1 MPSKYIRNIIWNRD
15 LGVCWHCGS
24 EETTIHHRR
33 NRGAGGD
40 RTKSKV
46 ADRPSNLLTICPEY
60 NFLMESDLNVIREA
74 REKGW
79 KLQMGQNPSLTP
91 VYRFDGTWWWL
102 TDLGKVFRVTE
113 GGKDE

>member
-24 EETTIHHRR
+24 EQTTLHHRL
-33 NRGAGGD
+33 NRKMGGD

-60 NFLMESDLNVIREA
+60 NFLMESDLNVVREA
-74 REKGW
+74 RERGW
-79 KLQMGQNPSLTP
+79 KLRMGQNPSLTP
-91 VYRFDGTWWWL
+91 VYRFDGTWWTL
-102 TDLGKVFRVTE
+102 TDLGGIFRV
-113 GGKDE
+113 DEKGEE

>member
-1 MPSKYIRNIIWNRD
+1 MPSKYITKVIEERD
-15 LGVCWHCGS
+15 KGICWHCG
-24 EETTIHHRR
+24 TDQTVVHHRA
-33 NRGAGGD
+33 NRKMGGD
-40 RTKSKV
+40 RTKAKV

-79 KLQMGQNPSLTP
+79 KLRMGQMSTDTP

-102 TDLGKVFRVTE
+102 TDLGKAFRITE
-113 GGKDE
+113 KGEE